1 MKPSTEWW
9 RYLAP
14 LAVIAIIA
22 LLPVPAGLENHTW
35 LYFAVFTGVIVGL
48 ILKPV
53 PGAVVAMVGISIIAI
68 LSPWLLFSPEQL
80 AQPGFKFTA
89 KSLSWAV
96 SGFSNSVIW
105 LIFAAFMFGT
115 GYEKT
120 GLGRRIALILVKK
133 MGHRTLFLGYA
144 VMFSELI
151 FAPVTPSNSARGAGI
166 IYPIIRNLPP
176 LYQSQPND
184 SSSRSIGSYIMW
196 MGIVADCVTSAIF
209 LTAMAPNLLLIGLMK
224 SASHATLSWG
234 DWFLGMLPLSILLVL
249 LVPWLAYVLYPP
261 VLKSGDQVPRWAETE
276 LQAMGP
282 LCSREKRMLG
292 LMVGALVL
300 WIFGGDYIDAAMV
313 GYSVVA
319 LMLLLRI
326 ISWDDIVSNKAA
338 WNVFFWLASL
348 ITLATGLNNT
358 GFISWWQTVSRQLKR
373 LFANDGDGG
382 VDCGV
387 LSTALLFRQRHGV
400 YLRSRTDDDCRCAG
414 DAGNPAAGVLPDG
427 WCGNWSGEHS
437 YTIRHRPQS
446 DLLRQW
452 LSANG
457 GLLATGGDF
466 WADIPRIAGDY
477 RLTVDARGVA
487 LSEDGA
493 GNCSPAPNSFT
504 QPVTPP
510 AASADAR

>member
-22 LLPVPAGLENHTW
+22 LLPLPAGLESHTW

-48 ILKPV
+48 ILEPV

-151 FAPVTPSNSARGAGI
+151 LAPVTPSNSARGAGI

-196 MGIVADCVTSAIF
+196 MGMSRYAASEFSFLLAVPMMMGATALDLYKSWGF
-209 LTAMAPNLLLIGLMK
+209 LT
-224 SASHATLSWG
+224 TG
-234 DWFLGMLPLSILLVL
+234 DIPMF
-249 LVPWLAYVLYPP
+249 A
-261 VLKSGDQVPRWAETE
+261 
-276 LQAMGP
+276 
-282 LCSREKRMLG
+282 
-292 LMVGALVL
+292 VGFITA
-300 WIFGGDYIDAAMV
+300 F
-313 GYSVVA
+313 VVA
-319 LMLLLRI
+319 LIAIKTFLQLIKRI
-326 ISWDDIVSNKAA
+326 SFIPFAIYRFIVAA
-338 WNVFFWLASL
+338 AVYVVFF
-348 ITLATGLNNT
+348 
-358 GFISWWQTVSRQLKR
+358 
-373 LFANDGDGG
+373 
-382 VDCGV
+382 
-387 LSTALLFRQRHGV
+387 
-400 YLRSRTDDDCRCAG
+400 
-414 DAGNPAAGVLPDG
+414 
-427 WCGNWSGEHS
+427 
-437 YTIRHRPQS
+437 
-446 DLLRQW
+446 
-452 LSANG
+452 
-457 GLLATGGDF
+457 
-466 WADIPRIAGDY
+466 
-477 RLTVDARGVA
+477 
-487 LSEDGA
+487 
-493 GNCSPAPNSFT
+493 
-504 QPVTPP
+504 
-510 AASADAR
+510 